1 MTHPKPSARTLA
13 ERVRSLAGAALF
25 LAFPAML
32 AVHLGYKVTHAGAFA
47 YRSVPTEAE
56 DRAGEA
62 RAAAPAASALLAG
75 VDAGH
80 RPGERP

>member
-1 MTHPKPSARTLA
+1 MTHPKPSARTFR

-47 YRSVPTEAE
+47 YRAADTAVV
-56 DRAGEA
+56 DRGGEA
-62 RAAAPAASALLAG
+62 RLDAPAVPVLLAG
-75 VDAGH
+75 VDAEH